1 MSNFI
6 YETLRAGTTKD
17 NSDSGAE
24 VARKFND
31 NFQKILEKFNSLD
44 DSLTK
49 INESIATNS
58 GVIDAVITKDGELV
72 IKFLDGSE
80 KNLGIVV
87 DGSGSVYVP
96 HVSAQKILTF
106 TIEEE
111 PTGVPDPVDLNPN
124 DEWSRIDETEK
135 EVVTDYVWDTI

>member
-1 MSNFI
+1 MSDFI

-44 DSLTK
+44 ESLTR
-49 INESIATNS
+49 INEFIATNS
-58 GVIDAVITKDGELV
+58 GVIDAVITEDGELV

-87 DGSGSVYVP
+87 DGNGAVYVP

-111 PTGVPDPVDLNPN
+111 PTGIPDPVDLNPN
-124 DEWSRIDETEK
+124 DEWVEIDETEN

>member
-1 MSNFI
+1 MSDFI

-44 DSLTK
+44 ESLTR

-58 GVIDAVITKDGELV
+58 GVIDAVITEDGELV

-87 DGSGSVYVP
+87 DGNGAVYVP

-111 PTGVPDPVDLNPN
+111 PTGIPDPVDLNPN
-124 DEWSRIDETEK
+124 DEWVEIDETEN